1 MQQCTDA
8 RPNCR
13 SRHREPNGNR
23 RETTRRRSDT
33 IVDLRPTPRSLGG
46 LSGYSTKPAGKEQAK
61 THEESAECLPKRQ
74 GGGSATPHAAG
85 KPKAQKSITECT
97 IPRRGVVQK
106 NTYGLTP
113 TPKEQSEQ
121 TKPEHHRQD
130 RPTTTLPLDVQGGTK
145 GGLEPADSLPPKS
158 RQLNAPL
165 PLLQEGVRGRPSF
178 ASFQSFAS
186 CFTTNT
192 PSRPTTSISR
202 DVLPRP
208 VEHPHLAYDVLRW
221 HVAPV
226 TGVVRLI
233 AVVAENEVLVWWNY
247 HWET

>member
-23 RETTRRRSDT
+23 RETTRPRSDT

-46 LSGYSTKPAGKEQAK
+46 PSGYSTKPAGKEQAK

-106 NTYGLTP
+106 NTYG
-113 TPKEQSEQ
+113 
-121 TKPEHHRQD
+121 
-130 RPTTTLPLDVQGGTK
+130 
-145 GGLEPADSLPPKS
+145 
-158 RQLNAPL
+158 
-165 PLLQEGVRGRPSF
+165 
-178 ASFQSFAS
+178 
-186 CFTTNT
+186 
-192 PSRPTTSISR
+192 
-202 DVLPRP
+202 
-208 VEHPHLAYDVLRW
+208 
-221 HVAPV
+221 
-226 TGVVRLI
+226 
-233 AVVAENEVLVWWNY
+233 
-247 HWET
+247 

>member
-23 RETTRRRSDT
+23 RETTRPRSDT

-106 NTYGLTP
+106 T
-113 TPKEQSEQ
+113 
-121 TKPEHHRQD
+121 HIR
-130 RPTTTLPLDVQGGTK
+130 
-145 GGLEPADSLPPKS
+145 
-158 RQLNAPL
+158 LNAHTK
-165 PLLQEGVRGRPSF
+165 RK
-178 ASFQSFAS
+178 
-186 CFTTNT
+186 
-192 PSRPTTSISR
+192 I
-202 DVLPRP
+202 
-208 VEHPHLAYDVLRW
+208 
-221 HVAPV
+221 
-226 TGVVRLI
+226 
-233 AVVAENEVLVWWNY
+233 
-247 HWET
+247 